1 MSPSCVLRRA
11 RLPPSP
17 RSAAAGE
24 NSTQAPL
31 PPHAWLVWRLLK
43 IGIMEPSAPANAP
56 TEGADVTFSCE
67 RCGAPLVVDGAA
79 AGLTLNCQRCGG
91 PTTVPH
97 PSAPD
102 RPEGAPREE
111 GAPLTI
117 EERLAELRRHLKENE
132 SQRTEVNGYIN
143 QLSIQ
148 LHRWQLRMQTLDE
161 RNRELMAEVVKC
173 VTAASRGP
181 QK

>member
-1 MSPSCVLRRA
+1 MDS
-11 RLPPSP
+11 
-17 RSAAAGE
+17 
-24 NSTQAPL
+24 
-31 PPHAWLVWRLLK
+31 
-43 IGIMEPSAPANAP
+43 SAPANAP
-56 TEGADVTFSCE
+56 TEGADVVFSCE

-97 PSAPD
+97 PSAPEH
-102 RPEGAPREE
+102 PEGVARES
-111 GAPLTI
+111 GSPAATI

-148 LHRWQLRMQTLDE
+148 LHRWQLRIQTLDE
-161 RNRELMAEVVKC
+161 RNRELMAEVVNC
-173 VTAASRGP
+173 VTAASRSP
-181 QK
+181 RK

>member
-1 MSPSCVLRRA
+1 V
-11 RLPPSP
+11 
-17 RSAAAGE
+17 E
-24 NSTQAPL
+24 D
-31 PPHAWLVWRLLK
+31 LVWRLLEV
-43 IGIMEPSAPANAP
+43 GIMESNAPANAP
-56 TEGADVTFSCE
+56 AEGADVVFSCE

-97 PSAPD
+97 PSAPEL
-102 RPEGAPREE
+102 PEGVARPANA
-111 GAPLTI
+111 GAGSAATI

-148 LHRWQLRMQTLDE
+148 LHRWQLRIQTLDE
-161 RNRELMAEVVKC
+161 RNRELMAEVVNC
-173 VTAASRGP
+173 VTAASRSS
-181 QK
+181 KK

>member
-1 MSPSCVLRRA
+1 
-11 RLPPSP
+11 
-17 RSAAAGE
+17 
-24 NSTQAPL
+24 
-31 PPHAWLVWRLLK
+31 
-43 IGIMEPSAPANAP
+43 MEPSAPANAP

-102 RPEGAPREE
+102 RSEGAPREACEE